1 MSTIVIPAEA
11 VDFRVAGVKLTNF
24 PATGTFISVAKT
36 SPNSAMTEGLHDTIT
51 HNRHKSNAHRITV
64 TIMQSHPDDVFLST
78 AADVQNETNTV
89 LAVSLA
95 WATNFYVSV
104 NCSILEP
111 DTREIAADGSPTI
124 SYVFEGTFPGI
135 KVIAFAA
142 PETLTAEQINA
153 ALPPPA

>member
-1 MSTIVIPAEA
+1 MSTINIPAEA
-11 VDFRVAGVKLTNF
+11 VDFRVAGRKITNF
-24 PATGTFISVAKT
+24 PATGTFISVAKS
-36 SPNSAMTEGLHDTIT
+36 SPNSVMTEGLHDTIT
-51 HNRHKSNAHRITV
+51 HVRKKSNAHRITV
-64 TIMQSHPDDVFLST
+64 TIMQSHPDDVWLST
-78 AADVQNETNTV
+78 AADVQNASDGV

-95 WATNFYVSV
+95 WATNVYVSV

-142 PETLTAEQINA
+142 PTTITADQINA